1 MDRRLSSAW
10 ASGPEPVRLQCLFW
24 LCAPLPATARAR
36 RAPAQHSV
44 FRSRSRKDVTSHC
57 RLAAKVPLSGRQY
70 PACPGVE
77 GLFLWGAHCAPTD
90 NNKSP
95 NMNST
100 RTPLPRR
107 LAASLACLAAL
118 P

>member
-1 MDRRLSSAW
+1 MGIGSRAGSA
-10 ASGPEPVRLQCLFW
+10 AMLILVMRP
-24 LCAPLPATARAR
+24 APITARAR

-77 GLFLWGAHCAPTD
+77 GLFLWGGRKPAHCAPTD

-118 P
+118 